1 MKRVVGIL
9 LLIVAGA
16 CGSDNSVAAPSA
28 RLVISIAAAQVSAVR
43 GSRLSVA
50 TEVTRVN
57 GSASAVLISV
67 SAAAGVTASVSNE
80 STNGNSTTGAISIVV
95 GATTLP
101 GQYPVVIHAQANGY
115 PDATAQ
121 VVVDVNQ

>member
-9 LLIVAGA
+9 LLVVSGA
-16 CGSDNSVAAPSA
+16 CGSDNAVATPSS
-28 RLVISIAAAQVSAVR
+28 RLVISLAAAQVSAVR

-57 GSASAVLISV
+57 GSASPIVITV

-80 STNGNSTTGAISIVV
+80 STNGNSTTAAISILV

-101 GQYPVVIHAQANGY
+101 GQYSVVIRAQATGY
-115 PDATAQ
+115 PDATSQ